1 MSEELSGETKPTICY
16 VVPRLYNIQS
26 MLNSIVIKHAN
37 PSTKRFA
44 SILIKLLEERF
55 PKCGSDNFIY
65 AAATIVHP
73 YYQGMMLFDLGNRD
87 EVMDQFMKEN
97 EETEAGDDLNAARAN
112 DDFDEED
119 MSCEAM
125 TQRAFQKRRQQS
137 GKMHIDSFIV
147 TCYRII
153 PNN

>member
-26 MLNSIVIKHAN
+26 LLSSIVVKHAN
-37 PSTKRFA
+37 PVTKRFA
-44 SILIKLLEERF
+44 NILIRLLNERF

-87 EVMDQFMKEN
+87 EVMDRFMKEN
-97 EETEAGDDLNAARAN
+97 EEKDDADDLNAARAS

-125 TQRAFQKRRQQS
+125 TQRAFQRRRQQQSS
-137 GKMHIDSFIV
+137 GKKCILIRS
-147 TCYRII
+147 
-153 PNN
+153 N